1 MAIYDHL
8 CISARSYGES
18 VLIVCIILTPIHY
31 VGLPEIKKNFYFE
44 DPEVANMTEVEVED
58 FWYAWK

>member
-1 MAIYDHL
+1 MYL
-8 CISARSYGES
+8 CQKLWQEC
-18 VLIVCIILTPIHY
+18 LIVRIILTPIHY

-44 DPEVANMTEVEVED
+44 DPEVANMTGVEVED